1 MNFATFQTIRFN
13 GFRFRSRIKTYILVA
28 MVLVLTLSVQAQ
40 DGYILSV
47 SGGARYGFMG
57 TAYEL
62 YAYEKSGNS
71 IQSRLEFPEDGVSGA
86 VRLGLTRL
94 QEGRESWDLRAELSY
109 RLTQP
114 AGVLA
119 NYDWFQEVGRLPILW
134 SYTESPVTSLGLD
147 AELLFSWHP
156 GGKVYKGL
164 FLQAGYVLHHLD
176 QTGNGYKGWQ
186 SDLPNRE
193 SPNISISTI
202 TVEYLDEDPDAIRY
216 VQTTHGL
223 VLGSM
228 IRIPVLPVLG
238 LELSGAYLPSWVSDQ
253 DDHLM
258 RKKITQSQG
267 LGHGWRVGAAFEL
280 KPFKAPGY
288 QPFLRMEAGI
298 EGLWMT
304 TKTSQRWYGNDPFTI
319 GDDTG
324 KEIGPMKHTITS
336 LRGSIGI
343 LLGVAFGGGR

>member
-1 MNFATFQTIRFN
+1 
-13 GFRFRSRIKTYILVA
+13 
-28 MVLVLTLSVQAQ
+28 MVLILALSVQAQ

-47 SGGARYGFMG
+47 SGGARYGLMG
-57 TAYEL
+57 TAYDL
-62 YAYEKSGNS
+62 YAYEESGDA
-71 IQSRLEFPEDGVSGA
+71 ILSRLEFPEDGVSGS
-86 VRLGLTRL
+86 VRLGLIRL
-94 QEGRESWDLRAELSY
+94 QEGRESWDLRAGASY

-119 NYDWFQEVGRLPILW
+119 DYDWFQEVGRLPILW
-134 SYTESPVTSLGLD
+134 SYTESSVTSLGLD

-164 FLQAGYVLHHLD
+164 FLQTGYVLHHLD
-176 QTGNGYKGWQ
+176 QTGHGYEGWQ
-186 SDLPNRE
+186 SNLMNGVFADD
-193 SPNISISTI
+193 SISNV
-202 TVEYLDEDPDAIRY
+202 TVEYHYDDPDAIRY

-253 DDHLM
+253 DDHLI

-280 KPFKAPGY
+280 KPFRAPGY

-304 TKTSQRWYGNDPFTI
+304 ATTSQRWYGDDPFTQPEV
-319 GDDTG
+319 DTG
-324 KEIGPMKHTITS
+324 KELGPMKHTVTS
-336 LRGSIGI
+336 LRGSIGM